1 MTTISRLS
9 VLAIVT
15 AVAIPL
21 SALAQQ
27 PAAAPKAPKPTVA
40 AAQKVVQIISADKAK
55 AKSYCDIA
63 AFGEQLDAAAQKK
76 DEKKMDELSQKV
88 DDLAQKVGPEYVVLM
103 NGLDDVDPDSKEGKE
118 IGAVLEGLDKLCD
131 AK

>member
-1 MTTISRLS
+1 MMLMSRLS

-15 AVAIPL
+15 AAALPL
-21 SALAQQ
+21 SAWAQQ

-40 AAQKVVQIISADKAK
+40 AAQKVVQIIGADKAK

-63 AFGEQLDAAAQKK
+63 ALGEQLDAAAQKK

-88 DDLAQKVGPEYVVLM
+88 DDLAQKVGPEYVALM